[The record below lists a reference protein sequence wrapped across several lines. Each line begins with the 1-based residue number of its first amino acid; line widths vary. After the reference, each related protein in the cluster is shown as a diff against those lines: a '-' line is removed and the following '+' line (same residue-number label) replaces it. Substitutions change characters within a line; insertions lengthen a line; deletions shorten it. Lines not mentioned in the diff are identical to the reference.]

1 MDRLLQELVKARQA
15 SASNVS
21 FSTDDL
27 ENIMKSLSIE
37 TATPAEPLQFL
48 SQLGINSSSEDNKE
62 YLIGQSPLISAAEE
76 SHLETPSNSKKRK
89 IKDISNSC
97 DDQEEFKT
105 TESKRFSRITELTQR
120 NYQVDEDIEVFV
132 SE

>member
-37 TATPAEPLQFL
+37 TATPAEPL
-48 SQLGINSSSEDNKE
+48 
-62 YLIGQSPLISAAEE
+62 
-76 SHLETPSNSKKRK
+76 
-89 IKDISNSC
+89 
-97 DDQEEFKT
+97 
-105 TESKRFSRITELTQR
+105 
-120 NYQVDEDIEVFV
+120 
-132 SE
+132 